1 MKLDFDCIIIGAG
14 VAGMTSALYLKR
26 AGIDVAI
33 IEKNYVG
40 GQINKTNT
48 IENYPGFQK
57 IDGPTFSLTIE
68 NQLKNLDVPI
78 IYRNVLD
85 INENYEIKEIITNKE
100 KYKAKAIVVA
110 TGKIERKLGISLE
123 NELTGHGI
131 SYCAT
136 CDGNFYKNRDVAI
149 VGAGNTAMEEALY
162 LSNICSKVYL
172 INRTN
177 LFPKADNI
185 LLEKVKNKEN
195 ITIITDSVV
204 TTLLEK
210 NQTLSGIVLND
221 NKKIDVDGLFVAIGS
236 IPDISF
242 LKNLNLETENGYIIV
257 NNHMETNIKGIF
269 ACGDIIKK
277 DLYQII
283 TAASDGAI
291 AANSVRKYLLE
302 RR

>member
-57 IDGPTFSLTIE
+57 IDGPTFSLTIK

-78 IYRNVLD
+78 IYRSVLD

-110 TGKIERKLGISLE
+110 TGKTERKLGISLE
-123 NELTGHGI
+123 NELTGRGI

-210 NQTLSGIVLND
+210 NQTLSGVVLND
-221 NKKIDVDGLFVAIGS
+221 NKKLEVDGLFIAIGS

-242 LKNLNLETENGYIIV
+242 LKNLNLETENEYIIV

-302 RR
+302 R

>member
-40 GQINKTNT
+40 GQINKTNV

-68 NQLKNLDVPI
+68 NQLKALEVPI
-78 IYRNVLD
+78 IYRKVLNIID
-85 INENYEIKEIITNKE
+85 NYELKEIETDKE
-100 KYKAKAIVVA
+100 KYKTKTIVIA
-110 TGKIERKLGISLE
+110 AGKTERKLGISLE
-123 NELTGHGI
+123 EELTGHGV

-136 CDGNFYKNRDVAI
+136 CDGNFYKGKEVAI

-172 INRTN
+172 INRTS
-177 LFPKADNI
+177 LFPKADQI

-195 ITIITDSVV
+195 IGIITDSVV
-204 TTLLEK
+204 TTLLEN
-210 NQTLSGIVLND
+210 NQILSGIILNGD
-221 NKKIDVDGLFVAIGS
+221 KKLNIDGLFIAIGS
-236 IPDISF
+236 VPDINF
-242 LKNLNLETENGYIIV
+242 IKNINIETESGYVIV
-257 NNHMETNIKGIF
+257 DNHMETNIKGIF

-283 TAASDGAI
+283 TAASDGAV
-291 AANSVRKYLLE
+291 AANSVKKYLLE
-302 RR
+302 R

>member
-110 TGKIERKLGISLE
+110 TGKTERKLGISLE

>member
-40 GQINKTNT
+40 GQINKTNI

-57 IDGPTFSLTIE
+57 IDGPTFSLAME

-85 INENYEIKEIITNKE
+85 VSDNGEIKEIKTDKE
-100 KYKAKAIVVA
+100 IYRAKTVVIA
-110 TGKIERKLGISLE
+110 TGKTERKLGISLE
-123 NELTGHGI
+123 NELIGHGV

-136 CDGNFYKNRDVAI
+136 CDGNFYKNKVVAI

-172 INRTN
+172 INRSS
-177 LFPKADNI
+177 LFSKADNI

-195 ITIITDSVV
+195 IDIITNSVV
-204 TTLLEK
+204 TTLLEN
-210 NQTLSGIVLND
+210 NQFLSGIILNSD
-221 NKKIDVDGLFVAIGS
+221 KKLDIEGLFIAIGS
-236 IPDISF
+236 VPDISF
-242 LKNLNLETENGYIIV
+242 MKNLNLEKENDYIVV
-257 NNHMETNIKGIF
+257 NNHMETNIKGVF

-277 DLYQII
+277 DLYQIV
-283 TAASDGAI
+283 TAASDGAV
-291 AANSVRKYLLE
+291 AANSVKKYLLE
-302 RR
+302 R

>member
-57 IDGPTFSLTIE
+57 IDGPTFSLTIK

-162 LSNICSKVYL
+162 LSNICAKVYL

-210 NQTLSGIVLND
+210 NQTLSGVVLNN
-221 NKKIDVDGLFVAIGS
+221 NKKLEVDGLFIAIGS

-302 RR
+302 R

>member
-40 GQINKTNT
+40 GQINKTNI

-68 NQLKNLDVPI
+68 SQLKSLDVPI

-85 INENYEIKEIITNKE
+85 IKEKEEIKEVITDKE
-100 KYKAKAIVVA
+100 TYKAKAIVVA
-110 TGKIERKLGISLE
+110 TGKTERKLGLPFES
-123 NELTGHGI
+123 ELTGHGV

-195 ITIITDSVV
+195 ITIITNSVV
-204 TTLLEK
+204 TTLLQN

-221 NKKIDVDGLFVAIGS
+221 NRQLNVAGLFIAIGS

-242 LKNLNLETENGYIIV
+242 LRNLNLETENEYIIV

-291 AANSVRKYLLE
+291 AANSVKKYLLE
-302 RR
+302 R